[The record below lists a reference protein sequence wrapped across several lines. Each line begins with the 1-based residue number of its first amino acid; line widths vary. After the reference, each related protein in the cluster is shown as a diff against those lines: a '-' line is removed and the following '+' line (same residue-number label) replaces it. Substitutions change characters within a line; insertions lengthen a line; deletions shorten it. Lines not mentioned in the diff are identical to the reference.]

1 MESRKLNITTSGATA
16 VSVLLQV
23 KRDSNQSILSKSLH
37 VANVGDSRAVLV
49 SSLRPND
56 QGRDESL
63 KHGYVA
69 TRLSYDHSA
78 DDPSEQLRIKAAGGF
93 ITRNRVLGILAV
105 SRSFGDH
112 GMKEFV
118 TGDSTLISRYTV
130 DNKLCNSRSSRDRDR
145 SSCLR
150 RLSTANTGM

>member
-16 VSVLLQV
+16 VSVLLQSKHESGSVV
-23 KRDSNQSILSKSLH
+23 KKILH

-49 SSLRPND
+49 SSLKP
-56 QGRDESL
+56 GSLESFNNTT
-63 KHGYVA
+63 HGYGA
-69 TRLSYDHSA
+69 TRLSFDHSA
-78 DDPSEQLRIKAAGGF
+78 EVLSEQQRVKEAGGF

-118 TGDSTLISRYTV
+118 IGEYSSI
-130 DNKLCNSRSSRDRDR
+130 LC
-145 SSCLR
+145 
-150 RLSTANTGM
+150 